1 MQMVLPIDQPCW
13 QHDTTTVL
21 EKDGYIYYSDTVGL
35 TRPVKPLGFYM
46 VISLHLSKNP
56 MKLTRADPV
65 FVRHK
70 VCTIWGVLL
79 REEKNG
85 IHNIKIRK

>member
-1 MQMVLPIDQPCW
+1 
-13 QHDTTTVL
+13 
-21 EKDGYIYYSDTVGL
+21 
-35 TRPVKPLGFYM
+35 M

-85 IHNIKIRK
+85 IHNIKIKK